1 MGLLSTFNQGSHPFW
16 RAGLV
21 LALLLAFG
29 YVQEGAKVRLNHYIE
44 VAESHPD
51 FAMSSPDLRSR
62 WWAVHAPPAT
72 DGLFTTRSTF
82 SPLHRLTIA
91 ELVRLKWL
99 LSAAIVGF
107 FFALDLALLWALGVF
122 RRWRSLAWLYVITG
136 AVVLAFYA
144 LDGGEGGP
152 GYNVS
157 REALGFLQSPL
168 PSLLLVFIP
177 ALHSRHAPD

>member
-1 MGLLSTFNQGSHPFW
+1 MGLLATLNQGTQPFW
-16 RAGLV
+16 KAGFVLV
-21 LALLLAFG
+21 LLLGFG

-51 FAMSSPDLRSR
+51 FAMSSPDIRSR
-62 WWAVHAPPAT
+62 WWAIHAPAAT

-82 SPLHRLTIA
+82 SLLHRLTIGD
-91 ELVRLKWL
+91 LVRFKWL
-99 LSAAIVGF
+99 LSAVIVGV
-107 FFALDLALLWALGVF
+107 FFALDLALLWTLGVF
-122 RRWRSLAWLYVITG
+122 RRRRSLAFLYIITG

-144 LDGGEGGP
+144 LDRGEGGP
-152 GYNVS
+152 GYHVS